1 MFFRLHKIVCGFLS
15 LTVFLTFCPFI
26 AMPAPYQD
34 NIPQEGPGMYI
45 PATPEEEGFQR
56 FPWETVSPDTGQG
69 YILPEIESPTAPP
82 GPLPKVPYQPP
93 GVTSP
98 DVPDFISGAHPSEIT
113 KLLPRFGY
121 SFFNAPSTTFT
132 PLQDIPVGPDYILGP
147 GDSLRVSIW
156 GFQEGQYTLEV
167 DRNGNISL
175 PGAGVI
181 GVAGLTFEQ
190 AKWAIEKAYSQYFT
204 NFEINVTMGQL
215 RTITIYVV
223 GHANHP
229 GAYSISSLSTIINGL
244 IAAGGP
250 GYSGTLRNIK
260 LKRND
265 RVVST
270 FDSYELLLKGN
281 KKNDKRLM
289 PGDVIF
295 IPPVGPLA
303 GITGDIK
310 KPAYYELKG
319 NTRLSDLVE
328 MAGGFTSSYFRG
340 RVQIDRTMGHE
351 YRTAIEND
359 LKGLKSDPKRN
370 VFIQNGDLVKV
381 FPVHEKDSFAF
392 LSGAISRPG
401 RYAIQPGSTRVGELL
416 RRAGGPLYMASD
428 TGEITRVHAT
438 QAGPQTERFTFNVE
452 RAINGDPNHDLRLE
466 LNDYITVRTVPE
478 WDLYRTVRILGEV
491 RYPGI
496 YSVQK
501 GERLSDLLERAGG
514 YTSSAF
520 LKGAYLARKS
530 VMVNQRREI
539 NKMLERLETSLYGN
553 AVEGVSTALF
563 PGDAELS
570 VLEREQRQKFLTA
583 LRQVKPSGRMVIKL
597 PDNYRLLK
605 GTPYDV
611 ELEQGDSFYIP
622 KPPESV
628 NVVGSVFNP
637 TSFTYRPNQKFTEYI
652 KQAGGYSINADQKR
666 VYLVRADGTSLRAF
680 EKKRPLIVKDG
691 DTIVVPEKIY
701 VKSNK
706 RDTAYV
712 IDMLY
717 KLSISVAVV
726 TDAFND

>member
-1 MFFRLHKIVCGFLS
+1 MKPRLQIIIYVFLS
-15 LTVFLTFCPFI
+15 FFLLFSCLALLAPAAPFSN
-26 AMPAPYQD
+26 
-34 NIPQEGPGMYI
+34 NIPQQGPGMYI
-45 PATPEEEGFQR
+45 PAKPGEEGFQQ
-56 FPWETVSPDTGQG
+56 FPWETLSSDQG
-69 YILPEIESPTAPP
+69 SGYTLPEIQTPP
-82 GPLPKVPYQPP
+82 PPPSQLPQGEIASVASADIQ
-93 GVTSP
+93 
-98 DVPDFISGAHPSEIT
+98 DFISGAHPSEIT
-113 KLLPRFGY
+113 KMLPRFGY
-121 SFFNAPSTTFT
+121 SFFSNPPTTFA

-147 GDSLRVSIW
+147 GDSLRISIW

-181 GVAGLTFEQ
+181 GVAGLTFAQ

-204 NFEINVTMGQL
+204 NFELNVTMGQL

-223 GHANHP
+223 GHANRP

-250 GYSGTLRNIK
+250 GYSGTLRNIQ

-270 FDSYELLLKGN
+270 FDSYDLLLKGN
-281 KKNDKRLM
+281 KKNDRRLM

-295 IPPVGPLA
+295 IPPVGALA
-303 GITGDIK
+303 GITGDVK
-310 KPAYYELKG
+310 KPAYYELNG
-319 NTRLSDLVE
+319 ATRLSDLVE

-359 LKGLKSDPKRN
+359 LKGLKGDPARN
-370 VFIQNGDLVKV
+370 VLIQNGDLVKV

-416 RRAGGPLYMASD
+416 RRAGGPLYMASE
-428 TGEITRVHAT
+428 TGEITRVHVT
-438 QAGPQTERFTFNVE
+438 QAGPQTERFIFNVG
-452 RAINGDPNHDLRLE
+452 RAINGDPDHDFRLE

-501 GERLSDLLERAGG
+501 GERLSDLLERSGG

-530 VMVNQRREI
+530 VMNKQQREI
-539 NKMLERLETSLYGN
+539 NKMLERLQTSLYGN
-553 AVEGVSTALF
+553 AVEGVSTALN

-570 VLEREQRQKFLTA
+570 VLERNRDRNF
-583 LRQVKPSGRMVIKL
+583 S
-597 PDNYRLLK
+597 RL
-605 GTPYDV
+605 
-611 ELEQGDSFYIP
+611 
-622 KPPESV
+622 SV
-628 NVVGSVFNP
+628 RLNH
-637 TSFTYRPNQKFTEYI
+637 
-652 KQAGGYSINADQKR
+652 
-666 VYLVRADGTSLRAF
+666 
-680 EKKRPLIVKDG
+680 
-691 DTIVVPEKIY
+691 
-701 VKSNK
+701 
-706 RDTAYV
+706 RDEW
-712 IDMLY
+712 
-717 KLSISVAVV
+717 LSISLKITVYSKGPP
-726 TDAFND
+726 TMLSLNREIHSTYPNRLSP